1 MKHIFAAIFLVVIA
15 AVFLVV
21 VAYGTFFALLPI
33 VPAEEGLS
41 SHALDVDSIIYSGD
55 IGMDSVPMYTTGD
68 AFSIGRSKEYIAIAD
83 DTLTYHVNDDSIG
96 FVYDLK
102 NMKHLTPGITDEEMI
117 IVIFKIFLK
126 SL

>member
-1 MKHIFAAIFLVVIA
+1 MKYIFASIFVLA
-15 AVFLVV
+15 
-21 VAYGTFFALLPI
+21 AYGTFFALILTSSG
-33 VPAEEGLS
+33 EEGLS
-41 SHALDVDSIIYSGD
+41 SYALDADSIIYSGD
-55 IGMDSVPMYTTGD
+55 IGMDSVPMYATGD
-68 AFSIGRSKEYIAIAD
+68 AFNIGRSKEYITIED

-102 NMKHLTPGITDEEMI
+102 NMKHLTPGMTDEEMI